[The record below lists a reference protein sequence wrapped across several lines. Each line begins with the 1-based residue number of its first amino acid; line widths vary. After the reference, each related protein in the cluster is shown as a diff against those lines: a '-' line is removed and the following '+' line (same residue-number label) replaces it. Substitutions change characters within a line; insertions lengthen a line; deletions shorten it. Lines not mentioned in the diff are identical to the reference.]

1 MQTTTQ
7 TTMTT
12 QTGTE
17 TRPAGWTRHPLCRRL
32 LACLIVLAFA
42 SASLLHPLSAVADD
56 PIHPELREFFPTGK
70 YVLYISGKAQGK
82 ARILYSRKA
91 GAFLILGSDYGR
103 ALLLQPKTKT
113 VSAIDEDD
121 AARRPDKGIDVVA
134 DAAIERLGSIRRVRG
149 GDVVISVEGLRAR
162 LRPQEYLIGLKNADE
177 LILHTPEY
185 ERKGRGYKPGRNE
198 IRRLESSGKETVVR
212 VYFGSWCHTCSRLL
226 PRILKVEKALEGT
239 TIQFEYYG
247 LPKGAK
253 AMARDPLARR
263 NKIRRIPTG
272 LVTIDG
278 ASAGRINST
287 QFARPELALCRL
299 VLKK

>member
-1 MQTTTQ
+1 MTIHLTIQTA
-7 TTMTT
+7 
-12 QTGTE
+12 TE
-17 TRPAGWTRHPLCRRL
+17 RGPPGRGLRPCRRL
-32 LACLIVLAFA
+32 LLACLMMVPFLWPSHAA
-42 SASLLHPLSAVADD
+42 ADD
-56 PIHPELREFFPTGK
+56 PIHAELREFFPTGK
-70 YVLYISGKAQGK
+70 YVLYISGKAQK
-82 ARILYSRKA
+82 NARILHSRKA
-91 GAFLILGSDYGR
+91 GAFLILGSDFGR
-103 ALLLQPKTKT
+103 ALLIQPKTKT

-121 AARRPDKGIDVVA
+121 AAQRPDKGIDIVAQAVV
-134 DAAIERLGSIRRVRG
+134 ERLGSIRRVRG

-162 LRPQEYLIGLKNADE
+162 LRPQEYLIGLKSADE

-185 ERKGRGYKPGRNE
+185 ERKGRGYKPGKNE

-212 VYFGSWCHTCSRLL
+212 VYFGTWCHTCSRLL
-226 PRILKVEKALEGT
+226 PRILQVEKALEGT

-272 LVTIDG
+272 LVTVDG
-278 ASAGRINST
+278 AAAGRINST

-299 VLKK
+299 VLKQ